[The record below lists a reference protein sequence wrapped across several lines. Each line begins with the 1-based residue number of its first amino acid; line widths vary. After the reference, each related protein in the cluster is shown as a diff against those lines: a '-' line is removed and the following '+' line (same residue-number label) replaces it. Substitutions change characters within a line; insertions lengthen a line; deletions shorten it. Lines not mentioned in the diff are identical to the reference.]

1 MGEQRLIAAQQYDLS
16 MAVLTVLLNNE
27 SACFV
32 GTKFNKSHA
41 SIVVLEEYGFRIVQ
55 TSTPKG

>member
-27 SACFV
+27 NACFV
-32 GTKFNKSHA
+32 GKKVNKSHA